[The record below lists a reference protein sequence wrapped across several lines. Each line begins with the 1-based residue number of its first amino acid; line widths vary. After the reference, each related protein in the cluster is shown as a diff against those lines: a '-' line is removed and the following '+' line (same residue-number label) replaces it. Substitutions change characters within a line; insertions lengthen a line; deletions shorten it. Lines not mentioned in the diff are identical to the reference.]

1 VQADRLAQ
9 RAWQQA
15 WLFGAKYV
23 LAREAIG
30 LHAAGTDR
38 VLTLDGGRTL
48 HARAVVI
55 ATGATYR
62 RITIPSIERFVGA
75 GVYYVVGGDT
85 RVMAGHDAIVV
96 GAGNS
101 AGQAV
106 VHLAKHAR
114 HVTMLVRGRSLSSSM
129 SAYLEDEIRRLAH
142 VEIRMQTELVAA
154 SGAGKLEQV
163 TLRDRRTG
171 AVETLDAETVFAL
184 IGALPRTEWLEG
196 VLQRDAQGYVL
207 AGVDVDL
214 GRCAFPA
221 GRVPTHFGTSM
232 PGVFAAGDVRH
243 GSEKRVASAVGEG
256 AAVVRH
262 VHDWL
267 KAPIAAVQREAP
279 RPIVIAPSA

>member
-1 VQADRLAQ
+1 MHEASSPDGARLLRDTGLEGARLPVLVFFDGRALVDPTHLELHEAIGEATPSDTSCDLAIVGAGPAGLAAAVYAASEGLRTIVIERDVVGGQAGTSSLIRNYLGFPRGISGAALAQ

-129 SAYLEDEIRRLAH
+129 SAYLEDEIRRRPPA
-142 VEIRMQTELVAA
+142 RSA
-154 SGAGKLEQV
+154 SGSPRGGASGSRPRG
-163 TLRDRRTG
+163 TRTS
-171 AVETLDAETVFAL
+171 
-184 IGALPRTEWLEG
+184 RTRG
-196 VLQRDAQGYVL
+196 TCRA
-207 AGVDVDL
+207 
-214 GRCAFPA
+214 PA
-221 GRVPTHFGTSM
+221 S
-232 PGVFAAGDVRH
+232 
-243 GSEKRVASAVGEG
+243 
-256 AAVVRH
+256 
-262 VHDWL
+262 
-267 KAPIAAVQREAP
+267 
-279 RPIVIAPSA
+279 